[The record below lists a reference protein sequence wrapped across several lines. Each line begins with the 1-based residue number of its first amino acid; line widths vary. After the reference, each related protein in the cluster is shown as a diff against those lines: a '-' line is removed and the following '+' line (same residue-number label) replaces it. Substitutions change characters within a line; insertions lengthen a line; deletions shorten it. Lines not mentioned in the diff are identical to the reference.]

1 MLCDTCK
8 YLIVS
13 NYREQVCAPAFCP
26 SGATMLLCGFDKT
39 DIIEKIEECED
50 YEKKCD

>member
-13 NYREQVCAPAFCP
+13 NYREQVCAPSFCP
-26 SGATMLLCGFDKT
+26 PGPTMLLCNFDKT
-39 DIIEKIEECED
+39 DIIEEIEECED
-50 YEKKCD
+50 YCKKEE